1 MHNGLFV
8 NKIVLYLFS
17 KNEWKKYKKMTQ
29 FTGTIEDFMNTH
41 EEFINALILK
51 KINQQVVLDK
61 KDAEDIQ
68 QNEFIQQ
75 KLDDLKE
82 HMTDLF
88 ENEFGDWEITMD
100 LESFEQEFDKHFQ
113 ISKQELE
120 DNVLLK

>member
-1 MHNGLFV
+1 
-8 NKIVLYLFS
+8 
-17 KNEWKKYKKMTQ
+17 MTQ

-61 KDAEDIQ
+61 KEVEDIP

-75 KLDDLKE
+75 KLEDLKE
-82 HMTDLF
+82 HLTDLF

-100 LESFEQEFDKHFQ
+100 LDSFEQEFDKHFQ

-120 DNVLLK
+120 ENVLLK

>member
-1 MHNGLFV
+1 
-8 NKIVLYLFS
+8 
-17 KNEWKKYKKMTQ
+17 MTQ

-41 EEFINALILK
+41 EEFINALILR

-61 KDAEDIQ
+61 KEEEEIQ

-82 HMTDLF
+82 HLTDLF

>member
-1 MHNGLFV
+1 
-8 NKIVLYLFS
+8 
-17 KNEWKKYKKMTQ
+17 MTQ

-61 KDAEDIQ
+61 KNAEDM
-68 QNEFIQQ
+68 
-75 KLDDLKE
+75 KE